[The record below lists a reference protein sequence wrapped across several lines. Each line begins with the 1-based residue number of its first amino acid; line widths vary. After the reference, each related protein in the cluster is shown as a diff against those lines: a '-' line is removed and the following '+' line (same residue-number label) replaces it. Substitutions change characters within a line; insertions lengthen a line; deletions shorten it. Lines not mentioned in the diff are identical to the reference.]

1 VLIIIRIFVTFA
13 IYKLEHKYL
22 LIMSSFSMNM
32 VETITVNKQAIV
44 DLLKVKNEFDVIIE
58 SLELSND
65 KDFMNS
71 YKKSKEQ
78 IKKREFVD

>member
-1 VLIIIRIFVTFA
+1 
-13 IYKLEHKYL
+13 
-22 LIMSSFSMNM
+22 MNM

-58 SLELSND
+58 SLELIND

-78 IKKREFVD
+78 IKKREFVDWHDL